1 MRTTK
6 TIRELKKSG
15 FIRIGQTEYFINN
28 TGICYNRATD
38 KTSQPTKIKTECGII
53 TKKAAILW
61 AFKHQPPRKKSKIR
75 HKNGNIKDFAPDN
88 LEYVTKITAK
98 PEILDIDGLTTAI
111 KKYIYV
117 SKGFRANK
125 DKQETRIYLKMIAE
139 KYNFGEEWK
148 KNPFFKVFQ
157 HYLNTFETIRETAKK
172 NKLTAADTQKAIT
185 SQLNRLAKEINST
198 DRKELE
204 PARKPRKKTIK
215 TALKEWNEIIK
226 EYQQ

>member
-6 TIRELKKSG
+6 TIREIKKSG

-38 KTSQPTKIKTECGII
+38 HQHQPNNIKTESGLI
-53 TKKAAILW
+53 TREAAVLW
-61 AFKHQPPRKKSKIR
+61 AFKKQKPRKNAKTR
-75 HKNGNIKDFAPDN
+75 HINGNIKDFAPEN

-172 NKLTAADTQKAIT
+172 NKLTTADTQKAIT

-204 PARKPRKKTIK
+204 AVTKKRKKTIK
-215 TALKEWNEIIK
+215 TALKEWNETIEQYK
-226 EYQQ
+226 